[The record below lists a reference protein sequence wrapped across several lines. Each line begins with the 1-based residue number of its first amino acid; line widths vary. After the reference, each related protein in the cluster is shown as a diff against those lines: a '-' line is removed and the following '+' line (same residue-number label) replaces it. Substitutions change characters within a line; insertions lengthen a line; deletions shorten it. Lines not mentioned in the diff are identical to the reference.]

1 LANGANS
8 PQHIRISEWIPPSA
22 RRWASENPVLPGW
35 NSALCPDSITIL
47 HAKEEIDMF
56 LLDEVEKLYER
67 FANAVYKP
75 NVLDGKTKELI
86 ALSDSVMADCV
97 PCINY
102 HYSKAVEYG
111 ASKEEIAE
119 ALAIAMSVSAGSKQ
133 AKYSP
138 VIEKLEKA
146 DLSKR
151 E

>member
-1 LANGANS
+1 
-8 PQHIRISEWIPPSA
+8 
-22 RRWASENPVLPGW
+22 
-35 NSALCPDSITIL
+35 
-47 HAKEEIDMF
+47 MF
-56 LLDEVEKLYER
+56 MLKEVEALYRE
-67 FANAVYKP
+67 FADAVYKP

-102 HYSKAVEYG
+102 HYRKAVGYG

-133 AKYSP
+133 AKYGP
-138 VIEKLEKA
+138 VIEKLERA
-146 DLSKR
+146 NSNER